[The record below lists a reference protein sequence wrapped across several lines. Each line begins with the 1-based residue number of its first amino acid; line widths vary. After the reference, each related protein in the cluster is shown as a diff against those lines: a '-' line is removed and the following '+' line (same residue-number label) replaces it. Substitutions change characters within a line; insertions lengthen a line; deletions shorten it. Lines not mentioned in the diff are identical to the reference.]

1 MAKPK
6 KITKSNIPL
15 DEEKMLM
22 KLTEEALID
31 VLGRQPT
38 RHEILRTH
46 VGFKRMAFIL
56 LDHLDH
62 IKKEEDKS

>member
-6 KITKSNIPL
+6 KISKSNTPL
-15 DEEKMLM
+15 DAEKMLM
-22 KLTEEALID
+22 KLTEEALAD

-46 VGFKRMAFIL
+46 AGFKRMVFIL
-56 LDHLDH
+56 LDHLDY
-62 IKKEEDKS
+62 IKKEEES

>member
-1 MAKPK
+1 MAKSK
-6 KITKSNIPL
+6 KITKSNAPL

-22 KLTEEALID
+22 KLTEEALVD

-46 VGFKRMAFIL
+46 AGFKRMAFIL

-62 IKKEEDKS
+62 IKNEEDKS

>member
-6 KITKSNIPL
+6 KITKSSTPL

-22 KLTEEALID
+22 KLTEDALVD

-46 VGFKRMAFIL
+46 AGFKRMAFML

-62 IKKEEDKS
+62 IKKEAGKS

>member
-6 KITKSNIPL
+6 KTTKSSTPL

-31 VLGRQPT
+31 VLGRKPT

-46 VGFKRMAFIL
+46 AGFKRMAFIL

-62 IKKEEDKS
+62 IKKEEDKN

>member
-6 KITKSNIPL
+6 KITKSHTPL

-22 KLTEEALID
+22 KLTEEALVD

-46 VGFKRMAFIL
+46 AGFKRMAFIL

-62 IKKEEDKS
+62 IKKDEDKS